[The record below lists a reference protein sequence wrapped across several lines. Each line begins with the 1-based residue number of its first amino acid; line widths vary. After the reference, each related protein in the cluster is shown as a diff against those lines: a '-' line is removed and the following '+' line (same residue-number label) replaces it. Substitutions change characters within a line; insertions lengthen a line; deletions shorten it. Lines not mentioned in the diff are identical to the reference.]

1 MKVKGSISFG
11 SVTVAGAILCDITTE
26 DGQKYHFKGGMGG
39 LGTTV
44 SVGVTIPIEGN
55 FSGLSH
61 ILGSC
66 AVEILTA
73 GTVLGAIQITFF
85 DLQGQIG
92 TALGMGIGGGV
103 FFGVGGGTWEKA

>member
-11 SVTVAGAILCDITTE
+11 SVTVAGAIFCDITTE
-26 DGQKYHFKGGMGG
+26 DGQKFRFKGGMGG
-39 LGTTV
+39 VGTTAT
-44 SVGVTIPIEGN
+44 VGATIPIEGN

-66 AVEILTA
+66 AVEILH
-73 GTVLGAIQITFF
+73 GGMGLDAIQITFF

-92 TALGMGIGGGV
+92 SALGIGIGGGA